1 MRIIPAF
8 LCLGIVGCTGQID
21 EPETSDSLSPPV
33 EFLASAALLELDSDQ
48 KDGQQ
53 LFDVFCWSCH
63 GRGGHGDGPAV
74 GTGQAPPNF
83 MRDEYAGLSA
93 WDLEERLRP
102 GEAGGPGTSDHMR
115 YVRSIVDADKF
126 SEALSYIPALVYPV
140 AIPGSALR
148 GRDLYTE
155 NCLICHG
162 TTGTGDGDLGVS
174 LPEFKPADFTND
186 TLVARQDWQALL
198 AKIQEGGQGRH
209 TAMPSFASYF
219 SEGEIWDLVA
229 YIATLQPGV
238 LPSLMVETGG

>member
-8 LCLGIVGCTGQID
+8 LCLWIVGCAEEID
-21 EPETSDSLSPPV
+21 DAAARIPVGPPV
-33 EFLASAALLELDSDQ
+33 EFLASAALLELGSDQ
-48 KDGQQ
+48 KDGEQ
-53 LFDVFCWSCH
+53 LFNVFCWSCH

-83 MRDEYAGLSA
+83 MQDEYAGLSA

-115 YVRSIVDADKF
+115 YVRSIVDANKF

-162 TTGTGDGDLGVS
+162 ATGAGDGDLGMS
-174 LPEFKPADFTND
+174 LPEYRPADFTSD
-186 TLVARQDWQALL
+186 TLVANQDWEALL
-198 AKIQEGGQGRH
+198 LKIQDGGAGRH

-219 SEGEIWDLVA
+219 SEGETWDLVA

-238 LPSLMVETGG
+238 LPSLIRETGG